1 MVRGVAEI
9 TDKARHSRGFSG
21 VVLQRTEANVSSRKA
36 QGLVAG
42 QTDCAEQDKGKKM
55 STDTVP
61 HGNKQ
66 QRIDLKSRY
75 DTGAWWAAPGTG
87 AASGREIGA
96 ASYRYSYRYR
106 GEVKV
111 SSLLS
116 QGLKDNLHVFGS
128 TESERKFS
136 CKATE

>member
-1 MVRGVAEI
+1 MRIALYVVEVSSVAAI
-9 TDKARHSRGFSG
+9 LGLFS
-21 VVLQRTEANVSSRKA
+21 VLRYWSICENVLQHLHARIDLFVCLA
-36 QGLVAG
+36 
-42 QTDCAEQDKGKKM
+42 GKKM

-96 ASYRYSYRYR
+96 ASYRYSYRYIH
-106 GEVKV
+106 
-111 SSLLS
+111 
-116 QGLKDNLHVFGS
+116 QP
-128 TESERKFS
+128 
-136 CKATE
+136 CP